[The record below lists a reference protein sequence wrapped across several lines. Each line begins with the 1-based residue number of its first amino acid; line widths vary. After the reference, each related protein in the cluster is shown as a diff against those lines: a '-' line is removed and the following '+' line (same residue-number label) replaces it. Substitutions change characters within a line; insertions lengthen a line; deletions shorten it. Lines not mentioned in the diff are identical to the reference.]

1 VAKDG
6 GVANGSAVKA
16 LAAFLAVGAGFLA
29 ASLPRHRPRALSVH
43 RRLVE
48 QRPGAAGGVV
58 ARSGAAPRVTEVERA
73 GDRRPTLAL
82 DAPGTWAFTVRVPP
96 RGSFRFALDVQPEKA
111 PVTLR
116 LQRRHAQGLETLHER
131 RWEGKGGWWGDRKV
145 DLDRFAGQEL
155 DLEISLEGPAA
166 TVHLADPLIL
176 GEPEAGDPP
185 NILIYLVDCLRADH
199 VGAYGYPRPTT
210 PEIDALARDGV
221 VFENVYS
228 CASWTKPSVGC
239 LFTSLYPTSHG
250 ARTVDAVLDGHPA
263 TLAEVLGAR
272 GYATA
277 AWVANPLVATSAFG
291 LARGFDRVVQVGE
304 GSPSMNLNR
313 LNADAAQITRDV
325 VSWLGHRSEWRFF
338 AYIHSLDLHAEYRP
352 RPPFDQVFV
361 NPQATGA
368 ARDVDLYDNELAY
381 NDREL
386 GRVVQ
391 ALKRLSLYDNTL
403 IVVTADH
410 GEEFGEHGTF
420 RHGRSLYDSLLHVPL
435 ILKLPRSRQSGRRVG
450 ALASNVDIAPTLLDL
465 AGLAPAPGFRG
476 VSLRA
481 ALDDGRTALR
491 QSVLAEQIS
500 PKEVLYAA
508 RDSRFKYVYQLIPE
522 PRQMLFDLER
532 DPAEQANLLPG
543 IPDGARGLMSEL
555 FTFMQLAQ
563 EGYHLSLSDPD
574 PAAWIHV
581 EASTTAVFTDLQ
593 RYSMDLEESL
603 TFSPD
608 RHRVDYRLL
617 AGSLPRHVVLRTSP
631 AGAPVRFRLS
641 SGTRLLGP
649 AEVALGARGLPPAAS
664 PFETDPLVLSV
675 SMAQATELLEARGAR
690 ARLWYLP
697 APSRDRN
704 PRIDAELEAKLR
716 ALGYVQ

>member
-1 VAKDG
+1 M
-6 GVANGSAVKA
+6 
-16 LAAFLAVGAGFLA
+16 
-29 ASLPRHRPRALSVH
+29 ALS
-43 RRLVE
+43 
-48 QRPGAAGGVV
+48 GAP
-58 ARSGAAPRVTEVERA
+58 PRVAEVELA
-73 GDRRPTLAL
+73 GDRRPSLVL
-82 DAPGTWAFTVRVPP
+82 DAPGTWAFKVRVPR
-96 RGSFRFALDVQPEKA
+96 RGSFRFALDVQPETA
-111 PVTLR
+111 PVAMR
-116 LQRRHAQGLETLHER
+116 LQRRRAHGFETLYER
-131 RWEGKGGWWGDRKV
+131 RWERKGGWWGDRKV

-155 DLEISLEGPAA
+155 DLEVSLDGVAA
-166 TVHLADPLIL
+166 TASLANPLII
-176 GEPEAGDPP
+176 GEAEAGDPP
-185 NILIYLVDCLRADH
+185 NILVYLVDCLRADH
-199 VGAYGYPRPTT
+199 VGTYGYPRPTT

-250 ARTVDAVLDGHPA
+250 ARTVDAALDGNPA
-263 TLAEVLGAR
+263 TLAEVLGAS
-272 GYATA
+272 GYATV

-291 LARGFDRVVQVGE
+291 MARGFDRVVQVGE
-304 GSPSMNLNR
+304 GSPSVNLNR

-325 VSWLGHRSEWRFF
+325 VSWLGHSSEWRFF

-361 NPQATGA
+361 NPQATGV
-368 ARDVDLYDNELAY
+368 ARDIDLYDNELAY

-403 IVVTADH
+403 IAVTADH

-420 RHGRSLYDSLLHVPL
+420 RHGRSLFDSLLHVPL
-435 ILKLPRSRQSGRRVG
+435 ILKLPRSRHRGLRVS
-450 ALASNVDIAPTLLDL
+450 ALASNVDIAPTLLDI

-476 VSLRA
+476 VSLRP
-481 ALDDGRTALR
+481 ALADGRTALR
-491 QSVLAEQIS
+491 QTVLAEQIS

-522 PRQMLFDLER
+522 PRQLLYDLHR
-532 DPAEQANLLPG
+532 DPDEKANLLPG
-543 IPDGARGLMSEL
+543 IPDAARGLMAEL
-555 FTFMQLAQ
+555 LGFMQLAQ

-574 PAAWIHV
+574 PAAWIQV
-581 EASTTAVFTDLQ
+581 EASTTAAFADLQ
-593 RYSMDLEESL
+593 RYSMDLEESV

-608 RHRVDYRLL
+608 RRRVDYRLL
-617 AGSLPRHVVLRTSP
+617 AGALPRHVVLRTTP

-641 SGTRLLGP
+641 SGRRLLDP
-649 AEVALGARGLPPAAS
+649 REVALGARGQPPEAT
-664 PFETDPLVLSV
+664 PFETDPTVLSV

-697 APSRDRN
+697 APPRDRSV
-704 PRIDAELEAKLR
+704 RIDPELEAKLR